1 MRYLWASFC
10 HKNPIPGRIVHILVI
25 LIALASIVV
34 PLMTKDATT
43 ILISLCVAL
52 VCFVLFVFF
61 ALADKMRSIAGTG
74 KDTCD
79 AFPAER
85 FIQIAP
91 VVADAV

>member
-25 LIALASIVV
+25 LIGFASIVV

-61 ALADKMRSIAGTG
+61 ALADKMRSGMH
-74 KDTCD
+74 
-79 AFPAER
+79 
-85 FIQIAP
+85 
-91 VVADAV
+91 